1 MTPMNPLQIQLFVGA
16 AAGRRARFDA
26 SPISF
31 GRDPSNALI
40 VEDAFV
46 SREHGEIRF
55 EAGQWILVNR
65 SANGTRVNRK
75 QVTDKPVPLTSGDE
89 VFVGDK
95 LMFNVTIE
103 PVEAG
108 EATLAQGDAANL
120 HARPARKPRSK
131 LWMYIAGYMG
141 FLLLIVIAL
150 STMGKKKVNPQE
162 SIPEQ
167 TNAKIEEWV
176 RLPLKRDIASQ
187 PKYQEHLAEAEK
199 LFRKRQV
206 KPSGLFEAYR
216 EYQLALSVSG
226 RSDDTFPP
234 EDALVQ
240 ANFFVVRDEL
250 IVKVKELYG
259 SAVNRLRRGDN
270 EGAYWGFEELKTAFN
285 DPQSP
290 LYRNTQDLQNI
301 ATKRLP
307 PGKRLKKT

>member
-1 MTPMNPLQIQLFVGA
+1 MNPLQIQLFVGA
-16 AAGRRARFDA
+16 AAGRRARFDS
-26 SPISF
+26 SPITF
-31 GRDPSNALI
+31 GRGAENALI
-40 VEDAFV
+40 VEDTTV

-55 EAGQWILVNR
+55 EAGHWTLVNR
-65 SANGTRVNRK
+65 SVNGTRVNRK
-75 QVTDKPVPLTSGDE
+75 QVTDKPLPLKSGDE

-95 LMFNVTIE
+95 LMFKVTIE
-103 PVEAG
+103 PVESA
-108 EATLAQGDAANL
+108 EATLVEGEVLDLNAKAA
-120 HARPARKPRSK
+120 AKPRSK
-131 LWMYIAGYMG
+131 LWIYISGYMG
-141 FLLLIVIAL
+141 VLLLLVIFL
-150 STMGKKKVNPQE
+150 STMGKKKAGPQE
-162 SIPEQ
+162 NIPEQ
-167 TNAKIEEWV
+167 PNDKIEEWV

-187 PKYQEHLAEAEK
+187 PKYQEHVAEAEK

-226 RSDDTFPP
+226 RTDDTFPP

-270 EGAYWGFEELKTAFN
+270 EGAYWGFEDLKTIFN
-285 DPQSP
+285 DPLSP
-290 LYRNTQDLQNI
+290 LYRNGQDLQNI

-307 PGKRLKKT
+307 PGKRLKKS